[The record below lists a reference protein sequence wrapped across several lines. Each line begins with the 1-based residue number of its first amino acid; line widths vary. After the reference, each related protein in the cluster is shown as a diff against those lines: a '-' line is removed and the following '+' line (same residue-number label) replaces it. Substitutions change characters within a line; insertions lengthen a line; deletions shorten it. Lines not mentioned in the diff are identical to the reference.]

1 MFELLMTEDIS
12 DNAQGMG
19 LERNAD
25 KVTIEHSPRR
35 WKLPKK
41 EDG

>member
-1 MFELLMTEDIS
+1 MSELLMTEDIS

-19 LERNAD
+19 LERNTD
-25 KVTIEHSPRR
+25 KVAIEHSPSR